1 MPEGGAPHPSSTGTR
16 MSEYALEVR
25 DLRKEYR
32 TRKGLV
38 RAVDGVSFN
47 IRHGEVVGLLGAN
60 GAGKTTTL
68 KSICTLIRPTSGTLK
83 VMGEDAIAHPSRAL
97 PRIAAVLEG
106 NRNIY
111 WQLSPRENLEFFAG
125 IQGLSLRA
133 VRPQIHAL
141 LEFFRLDAKT
151 DTPARMLS
159 RGMQQKL
166 AIACALIK
174 QTDVVLL
181 DEPTL
186 GLDVQTSFELRGILR
201 QIASGGDRT
210 VMLSSHDLGVV
221 QALCD
226 RVIIIHA
233 GRVVTDERVGTLLEL
248 FRPRGYRVRLDV
260 ALDEGGRRRLEGL
273 FSQVTAKAEA
283 DGGATVDVELAEP
296 QTMYDL
302 VDALRQDGAAV
313 RSVERR
319 SRSLEEVFLSLTEQ
333 GLTP

>member
-1 MPEGGAPHPSSTGTR
+1 
-16 MSEYALEVR
+16 MSEFALEVQ
-25 DLRKEYR
+25 DLRKEYH
-32 TRKGLV
+32 TRKGTV
-38 RAVDGVSFN
+38 RAVDGVSFAV
-47 IRHGEVVGLLGAN
+47 RPGEVVGLLGAN

-68 KSICTLIRPTSGTLK
+68 KCLCTLIRPTSGALR
-83 VMGEDAIAHPSRAL
+83 VMGEDAVAHPGRAL

-125 IQGLSLRA
+125 VQGLPLRA
-133 VRPQIHAL
+133 VRPHIRAL
-141 LEFFRLDAKT
+141 LDFFRLDAKT

-166 AIACALIK
+166 AIACALVK

-201 QIASGGDRT
+201 HIASGGDRT
-210 VMLSSHDLGVV
+210 VLLSSHDLAVV

-248 FRPRGYRVRLDV
+248 FRPRGFRVRLDG
-260 ALDEGGRRRLEGL
+260 ALDEAQRRRLEGL
-273 FSQVTAKAEA
+273 FGTVTAKAEP
-283 DGGATVDVELAEP
+283 DGGSTVDVELQEP
-296 QTMYDL
+296 QTMFDL
-302 VDALRQDGAAV
+302 VEALKQDGAAV

-319 SRSLEEVFLSLTEQ
+319 SRSLEEVFLSLTQ
-333 GLTP
+333 KGLTP